1 MGQEGNSI
9 SRSAC
14 QSGLKESVRILEK
27 INKQKT
33 TIKKLKG
40 NSFRK
45 QEKTEIW
52 KEVEL
57 VQ

>member
-27 INKQKT
+27 INKQKNNN
-33 TIKKLKG
+33 KKTKRELLQET
-40 NSFRK
+40 RK
-45 QEKTEIW
+45 D
-52 KEVEL
+52 
-57 VQ
+57 